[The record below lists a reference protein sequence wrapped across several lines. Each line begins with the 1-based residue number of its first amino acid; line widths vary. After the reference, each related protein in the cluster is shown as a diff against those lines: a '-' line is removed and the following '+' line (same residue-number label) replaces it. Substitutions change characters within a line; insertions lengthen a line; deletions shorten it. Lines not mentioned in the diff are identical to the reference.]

1 MLPFSNHTHLS
12 QEHCQL
18 VFGRHQDPGRDCLAL
33 RQETRSGSSLSAQ
46 APRTKISKRPCAQRE
61 FRHPDGE
68 STSLEPSYSCPVD
81 RGHERENA
89 MSERLTQL
97 LISWRWPLLGIA
109 LIAAATAYLPSRN
122 VTFDRSVENLFAD
135 DDPLLAPYHQLKR
148 TFGGNEVVM
157 VVYLDPDLLTPDMSG
172 IRRLTKLAEQCEAVP
187 GVRAVLSLDRPIG
200 ENIVDRDNPLATRTL
215 AVFENYTHGADGQT
229 AAIVAILNSVD
240 EATVARQQTIDDLR
254 GIVEHLPDG
263 LAGGFVT
270 GEPAM
275 VSDGFRYIE
284 DDGHRL
290 GTWSTVLLAGVI
302 LILFRSL
309 RWVLIPLVVVQLTL
323 VLTKATLV
331 WSGSQLSMVSSMLTA
346 IVTVIGVATVIHVIV
361 RFREA
366 RGSGLK
372 QREALVRAGTL
383 LMWPIF
389 WAIATDAV
397 GFASLL
403 AAKVGP
409 VRDFGLM
416 MIIGSLF
423 VLVSV
428 VLTVPGL
435 ALLGNMDTEPRVG
448 RGERWI
454 RSRLS
459 RLITTIQQRRRMIF
473 CAIIVVTILAIAG
486 VLRMEVETD
495 FTKNFRS
502 GSPIVRSYDFV
513 EDKLGGAGVLDVI
526 LPAPKQLSPSYL
538 RGIQRLEE
546 RLRKEVVV
554 RNEQGEQIAGLTK
567 AISLADMASASGLSQ
582 SMSLRLMKFRMP
594 DFYSALYGVDP
605 ITGHWCF
612 RIMLRAQERQPAN
625 EKQKLIDQVT
635 RIAREELP
643 ATETR
648 PAVEVTGFFVLLTN
662 LIKSMVRDQ
671 WLTFAIACI
680 GIWFMTTLAVRNPI
694 YALVAL
700 VPNAIPIVLV
710 LGTMGWLGVRMNMGA
725 AMIAAV
731 SMGLSIDSSIH
742 YITSFRR
749 ALQEGN
755 GVTEALRSVQQ
766 TVGMAVVFST
776 LALIIGFSILATSQ
790 FVPTIYFGVLVS
802 FSMLG
807 GLLGNLILLPLLLD
821 ATTSKRADP
830 TP

>member
-1 MLPFSNHTHLS
+1 M
-12 QEHCQL
+12 
-18 VFGRHQDPGRDCLAL
+18 
-33 RQETRSGSSLSAQ
+33 
-46 APRTKISKRPCAQRE
+46 
-61 FRHPDGE
+61 
-68 STSLEPSYSCPVD
+68 
-81 RGHERENA
+81 
-89 MSERLTQL
+89 
-97 LISWRWPLLGIA
+97 
-109 LIAAATAYLPSRN
+109 IAAATAYLPSQD

-135 DDPLLAPYHQLKR
+135 DDPLLTPYHQLKR

-157 VVYLDPDLLTPDMSG
+157 VAYLDPDLLAQDMSG

-200 ENIVDRDNPLATRTL
+200 EDIVDRDNPLATRTR
-215 AVFENYTHGADGQT
+215 AAFENYTHGADGQT

-284 DDGHRL
+284 DDGRRL

-323 VLTKATLV
+323 VLTRATLV

-366 RGSGLK
+366 RSSGLK

-435 ALLGNMDTEPRVG
+435 ALLGN
-448 RGERWI
+448 
-454 RSRLS
+454 L
-459 RLITTIQQRRRMIF
+459 
-473 CAIIVVTILAIAG
+473 
-486 VLRMEVETD
+486 
-495 FTKNFRS
+495 
-502 GSPIVRSYDFV
+502 
-513 EDKLGGAGVLDVI
+513 
-526 LPAPKQLSPSYL
+526 
-538 RGIQRLEE
+538 
-546 RLRKEVVV
+546 
-554 RNEQGEQIAGLTK
+554 
-567 AISLADMASASGLSQ
+567 
-582 SMSLRLMKFRMP
+582 
-594 DFYSALYGVDP
+594 
-605 ITGHWCF
+605 
-612 RIMLRAQERQPAN
+612 
-625 EKQKLIDQVT
+625 
-635 RIAREELP
+635 
-643 ATETR
+643 
-648 PAVEVTGFFVLLTN
+648 
-662 LIKSMVRDQ
+662 
-671 WLTFAIACI
+671 
-680 GIWFMTTLAVRNPI
+680 
-694 YALVAL
+694 
-700 VPNAIPIVLV
+700 
-710 LGTMGWLGVRMNMGA
+710 
-725 AMIAAV
+725 
-731 SMGLSIDSSIH
+731 
-742 YITSFRR
+742 
-749 ALQEGN
+749 
-755 GVTEALRSVQQ
+755 
-766 TVGMAVVFST
+766 
-776 LALIIGFSILATSQ
+776 
-790 FVPTIYFGVLVS
+790 
-802 FSMLG
+802 
-807 GLLGNLILLPLLLD
+807 
-821 ATTSKRADP
+821 
-830 TP
+830 

>member
-1 MLPFSNHTHLS
+1 
-12 QEHCQL
+12 
-18 VFGRHQDPGRDCLAL
+18 
-33 RQETRSGSSLSAQ
+33 
-46 APRTKISKRPCAQRE
+46 
-61 FRHPDGE
+61 
-68 STSLEPSYSCPVD
+68 
-81 RGHERENA
+81 

-109 LIAAATAYLPSRN
+109 LIAAATAYLPSQD

-135 DDPLLAPYHQLKR
+135 DDPLLTPYHQLKR

-157 VVYLDPDLLTPDMSG
+157 VAYLDPDLLAQDMSG

-200 ENIVDRDNPLATRTL
+200 EDIVDRDNPLATRTR
-215 AVFENYTHGADGQT
+215 AAFENYTHGADGQT

-284 DDGHRL
+284 DDGRRL

-323 VLTKATLV
+323 VLTRATLV

-366 RGSGLK
+366 RSSGLK

-435 ALLGNMDTEPRVG
+435 ALLGNLDTEPRVG

-459 RLITTIQQRRRMIF
+459 RLITTIQQRRRMIL
-473 CAIIVVTILAIAG
+473 CAIMVVSILAIAG

-502 GSPIVRSYDFV
+502 DSPIVRSYDFV

-671 WLTFAIACI
+671 WLTFAIACM

-807 GLLGNLILLPLLLD
+807 GLLGNLILLPLLLA

>member
-1 MLPFSNHTHLS
+1 
-12 QEHCQL
+12 
-18 VFGRHQDPGRDCLAL
+18 
-33 RQETRSGSSLSAQ
+33 
-46 APRTKISKRPCAQRE
+46 
-61 FRHPDGE
+61 
-68 STSLEPSYSCPVD
+68 
-81 RGHERENA
+81 

-97 LISWRWPLLGIA
+97 LISWRWPLLGLA
-109 LIAAATAYLPSRN
+109 AIAAAAAFGPSRE
-122 VTFDRSVENLFAD
+122 VAFDRSVENLFAR
-135 DDPLLAPYHQLKR
+135 DDPLLAPYRRLKR

-157 VVYLDPDLLTPDMSG
+157 AVYVDPDLLAEDMSG
-172 IRRLTKLAEQCEAVP
+172 IRRLAKLAQRCQDVP

-200 ENIVDRDNPLATRTL
+200 EGIINRENPLAVRTR
-215 AVFENYTHGADGQT
+215 AAFENYTHSADGQT
-229 AAIVAILNSVD
+229 AAIVAILKPED
-240 EATVARQQTIDDLR
+240 ESTGPRQQTIDQLR
-254 GIVEHLPDG
+254 GIVQDLPDG
-263 LAGGFVT
+263 LADGFVT

-284 DDGHRL
+284 DDGRRL
-290 GTWSTVLLAGVI
+290 GIWSTVLLAGVI
-302 LILFRSL
+302 LVLFRSL
-309 RWVLIPLVVVQLTL
+309 RWVLIPLVVVQLAL

-331 WSGSQLSMVSSMLTA
+331 WSGSRLSMVSSMLTA

-361 RFREA
+361 RIREA
-366 RGSGLK
+366 RCEGLT
-372 QREALVRAGTL
+372 QREAVTRAGTL
-383 LMWPIF
+383 LAWPIF

-416 MIIGSLF
+416 MIVGSLF

-435 ALLGNMDTEPRVG
+435 ALWGNFDTVTRSG
-448 RGERWI
+448 WGERWI
-454 RSRLS
+454 RAGLG
-459 RLITTIQQRRRMIF
+459 RLIITIQRRRMLIF
-473 CAIIVVTILAIAG
+473 AGITIVTALAIAG

-513 EDKLGGAGVLDVI
+513 EDKLDGAGVWDVI
-526 LPAPKQLSPSYL
+526 LPAPSQLSAGYL
-538 RGIQRLEE
+538 SGVQRIEE
-546 RLRKEVVV
+546 RLRREVVV
-554 RNEQGEQIAGLTK
+554 HTGDRQQVPGLTK
-567 AISLADMASASGLSQ
+567 VISLSDLTNAAGMNPT
-582 SMSLRLMKFRMP
+582 MSLRLMQFRMP

-605 ITGHWCF
+605 VTGHSYF
-612 RIMLRAQERQPAN
+612 RIMLRARERQPAN
-625 EKQKLIDQVT
+625 EKQKLIEQVT
-635 RIAREELP
+635 RIVREELP
-643 ATETR
+643 ETETR

-671 WLTFAIACI
+671 WYTFAIACV
-680 GIWFMTTLAVRNPI
+680 GIWCMTTLAVRNPL

-700 VPNAIPIVLV
+700 APNAIPIVLV

-749 ALQEGN
+749 ALGQGAS
-755 GVTEALRSVQQ
+755 VSAALHGVQQ

-790 FVPTIYFGVLVS
+790 FVPTVYFGVLVS

-807 GLLGNLILLPLLLD
+807 GLLGNLVLLPLLLD
-821 ATTSKRADP
+821 VTTLRR
-830 TP
+830 T

>member
-1 MLPFSNHTHLS
+1 
-12 QEHCQL
+12 
-18 VFGRHQDPGRDCLAL
+18 
-33 RQETRSGSSLSAQ
+33 
-46 APRTKISKRPCAQRE
+46 
-61 FRHPDGE
+61 
-68 STSLEPSYSCPVD
+68 
-81 RGHERENA
+81 

-97 LISWRWPLLGIA
+97 LISWRWPLLGLA
-109 LIAAATAYLPSRN
+109 VVAAAASYWPSQN
-122 VTFDRSVENLFAD
+122 VTFDRSVENLFSD
-135 DDPLLAPYHQLKR
+135 DDPLLVPYRQLKR

-157 VVYLDPDLLTPDMSG
+157 AVYVDPDLMAHDKSG
-172 IRRLTKLAEQCEAVP
+172 IRRLKVVASDCREVP
-187 GVRAVLSLDRPIG
+187 GVRGVLSLDLPFG
-200 ENIVDRDNPLATRTL
+200 EDIVDQKNPVAARTL
-215 AVFENYTHGADGQT
+215 AAFEHYTHGADGQT
-229 AAIVAILNSVD
+229 VAIVAMLESED
-240 EATVARQQTIDDLR
+240 EAAVPRQQTIDQLR
-254 GIVEHLPDG
+254 SIVENLPDG
-263 LAGGFVT
+263 LADGFVT

-284 DDGHRL
+284 DDGRRL
-290 GTWSTVLLAGVI
+290 GIWSTLLLGAVI
-302 LILFRSL
+302 LFLFRSL
-309 RWVLIPLVVVQLTL
+309 RWMFIPLVVVQLTL

-331 WSGSQLSMVSSMLTA
+331 WTGSQLSMVSSMLTA
-346 IVTVIGVATVIHVIV
+346 IVTVIGVVTVIHVIV

-366 RGSGLK
+366 RSLGLTQK
-372 QREALVRAGTL
+372 EALVRAGTL
-383 LMWPIF
+383 LIWPIF

-403 AAKVGP
+403 VAKVGP

-416 MIIGSLF
+416 MIVGSGF

-435 ALLGNMDTEPRVG
+435 ALLGNWGTNPRVG
-448 RGERWI
+448 WGERRI
-454 RSRLS
+454 RSGLGQ
-459 RLITTIQQRRRMIF
+459 LISVIQRRRL
-473 CAIIVVTILAIAG
+473 IIVAVIALITVLAIAG
-486 VLRMEVETD
+486 VFRMEVETD

-502 GSPIVRSYDFV
+502 GSPIVRSYNFV
-513 EDKLGGAGVLDVI
+513 EERLGGAGVLDVI
-526 LPAPKQLSPSYL
+526 LPAPEQLSVGYL
-538 RGIQRLEE
+538 KGIQRLEE
-546 RLRKEVVV
+546 RLRNEVVV
-554 RNEQGEQIAGLTK
+554 QNAHGEEIPGLTK
-567 AISLADMASASGLSQ
+567 ALSLSDAVEAAKMPLLTP
-582 SMSLRLMKFRMP
+582 SMSLSLVRHRMLKRMP
-594 DFYSALYGVDP
+594 DFYSALYNVDP
-605 ITGHWCF
+605 VTGHSYF
-612 RIMLRAQERQPAN
+612 RIMLRAHERQSAN

-635 RIAREELP
+635 QIACEELP

-662 LIKSMVRDQ
+662 LIRSIVRDQ
-671 WLTFAIACI
+671 WLTFCIACA
-680 GIWFMTTLAVRNPI
+680 GIWFMTTLAVRNPV

-742 YITSFRR
+742 YITSFQRSLR
-749 ALQEGN
+749 KGN
-755 GVTEALRSVQQ
+755 SVTEALRSVQQ

-776 LALIIGFSILATSQ
+776 LALIVGFSIMATSQ

-821 ATTSKRADP
+821 ATTSRRANP

>member
-1 MLPFSNHTHLS
+1 
-12 QEHCQL
+12 
-18 VFGRHQDPGRDCLAL
+18 
-33 RQETRSGSSLSAQ
+33 
-46 APRTKISKRPCAQRE
+46 
-61 FRHPDGE
+61 
-68 STSLEPSYSCPVD
+68 VD

>member
-1 MLPFSNHTHLS
+1 M
-12 QEHCQL
+12 
-18 VFGRHQDPGRDCLAL
+18 
-33 RQETRSGSSLSAQ
+33 
-46 APRTKISKRPCAQRE
+46 
-61 FRHPDGE
+61 
-68 STSLEPSYSCPVD
+68 D

-821 ATTSKRADP
+821 ATTSKRAGP

>member
-1 MLPFSNHTHLS
+1 M
-12 QEHCQL
+12 
-18 VFGRHQDPGRDCLAL
+18 
-33 RQETRSGSSLSAQ
+33 
-46 APRTKISKRPCAQRE
+46 
-61 FRHPDGE
+61 
-68 STSLEPSYSCPVD
+68 D

>member
-1 MLPFSNHTHLS
+1 MLF
-12 QEHCQL
+12 
-18 VFGRHQDPGRDCLAL
+18 
-33 RQETRSGSSLSAQ
+33 RSGLLN
-46 APRTKISKRPCAQRE
+46 RDYNRE
-61 FRHPDGE
+61 HG
-68 STSLEPSYSCPVD
+68 
-81 RGHERENA
+81 

-97 LISWRWPLLGIA
+97 LISWRWPLLGLAVIVAAIA
-109 LIAAATAYLPSRN
+109 YQPSRN
-122 VTFDRSVENLFAD
+122 VAFDRSVENLFAH
-135 DDPLLAPYHQLKR
+135 DDPLLVPYRQLKR

-157 VVYLDPDLLTPDMSG
+157 AVYVDPDLMAENLSG
-172 IRRLTKLAEQCEAVP
+172 IRRLAQLAKRCEAVP

-200 ENIVDRDNPLATRTL
+200 ENIVVSENALAVRTRE
-215 AVFENYTHGADGQT
+215 VFENYTHSADGHT
-229 AAIVAILNSVD
+229 VAIVAILESED
-240 EATVARQQTIDDLR
+240 EAPVPRQQTIDDLR
-254 GIVEHLPDG
+254 GIVEQLPDG

-284 DDGHRL
+284 DDGRRL
-290 GTWSTVLLAGVI
+290 GIWSTVLLAGVI
-302 LILFRSL
+302 LFLFRSL
-309 RWVLIPLVVVQLTL
+309 RWMLIPLVVVQLTL

-331 WSGSQLSMVSSMLTA
+331 WTGSRLSMVSSMLTA

-361 RFREA
+361 RFRAA
-366 RGSGLK
+366 RGTGLT
-372 QREALVRAGTL
+372 QRAALVNAGTL
-383 LMWPIF
+383 LAGPIF
-389 WAIATDAV
+389 WSIATDAA

-416 MIIGSLF
+416 MIVGSMF

-435 ALLGNMDTEPRVG
+435 ALVGNFDTVARVG
-448 RGERWI
+448 WGERRL
-454 RSRLS
+454 RSGLGHV
-459 RLITTIQQRRRMIF
+459 ITMIQRRRLLIF
-473 CAIIVVTILAIAG
+473 AAIVAVTSLAIVG

-495 FTKNFRS
+495 FTKNFR
-502 GSPIVRSYDFV
+502 GDTPIVRSYEFV
-513 EDKLGGAGVLDVI
+513 EDKLDGAGVWDVI
-526 LPAPKQLSPSYL
+526 LPAPSQLSSGYL
-538 RGIQRLEE
+538 QGVQRIEE
-546 RLRKEVVV
+546 RLRNEVVV
-554 RNEQGEQIAGLTK
+554 QNTAGQQIAGLTK
-567 AISLADMASASGLSQ
+567 VISLSDLASAAGMNQ
-582 SMSLRLMKFRMP
+582 TMSLRLMQFRMP
-594 DFYSALYGVDP
+594 DFYAALYGVDP
-605 ITGHWCF
+605 ATGHSYF
-612 RIMLRAQERQPAN
+612 RIMLRARERQPAN
-625 EKQKLIDQVT
+625 EKQKLIEQVT
-635 RIAREELP
+635 RIVREELP

-671 WLTFAIACI
+671 WYTFAIACI
-680 GIWFMTTLAVRNPI
+680 GIWCMTTLAVRNPV

-749 ALQEGN
+749 ALQQGDD
-755 GVTEALRSVQQ
+755 VTTALRGVQQ
-766 TVGMAVVFST
+766 SVGMAVVFST

-807 GLLGNLILLPLLLD
+807 GLLGNLVLLPLLLD
-821 ATTSKRADP
+821 LTTFRQR
-830 TP
+830 